1 MKTYKT
7 KSGKT
12 YTKKQIREAIK
23 YWTGYLKPIN
33 ESALLE
39 TEGDNEASVAE
50 FIFQT
55 LKDSYRSNAKGILIR
70 SIKNDDA
77 IDFSGNKVSINS
89 IINDM
94 GKTGINGYARQT
106 KLEPIVKSGLDY
118 SDTDDSQPPV
128 YTGTIEGYTFKV
140 ITLINELRYD
150 FAVIQLGSLGLP
162 GDIAVVKSDPDSVVS
177 VVEVKNNSLG
187 KRIFNPTFA
196 MKNGV
201 LVPVGRYST
210 MWSDRVMT
218 DINKAIKDN
227 GGNPNITGIPL
238 NCEFDDFVKNY
249 STKNPFGRIEY
260 VAIGYGDTGIT
271 FYKTIENPRMD
282 IYGTGMANRRAER
295 RANSLHDEFNAAY
308 LSLRTRT
315 DKPGVYGQVDFC
327 FNGGIMTADRDVK
340 IRFN

>member
-7 KSGKT
+7 KSGKV
-12 YTKKQIREAIK
+12 YTKKQICEAIK
-23 YWTGYLKPIN
+23 YWTGYLKPVN

-55 LKDSYRSNAKGILIR
+55 LKDSYRSNTDGILIR

-77 IDFSGNKVSINS
+77 VDFSGNKVSIND
-89 IINDM
+89 IIDSM
-94 GKTGINGYARQT
+94 DKTGIGYAIQT
-106 KLEPIVKSGLDY
+106 KLKPIVKSGLDY

-128 YTGTIEGYTFKV
+128 FTGRIEGYAAKV
-140 ITLINELRYD
+140 VKLISELQYD
-150 FAVIQLGSLGLP
+150 FAVIQLGPLGLP
-162 GDIAVVKSDPDSVVS
+162 GDIAVVKSYPDPVVS
-177 VVEVKNNSLG
+177 VIEVKNNSLG
-187 KRIFNPTFA
+187 KRIFNPTFT

-210 MWSDRVMT
+210 MWSDRIMA
-218 DINKAIKDN
+218 DINRAIKDN
-227 GGNPNITGIPL
+227 GGDPNITGIPL

-271 FYKTIENPRMD
+271 FYKTIEKPQMD

-308 LSLRTRT
+308 LSLRTRA

-340 IRFN
+340 IKFN